1 MGAGTLFVHNVS
13 IFRGFT
19 MKLQWILNFIRV
31 IDISGWLSSVQFLSV
46 TLLVMEV
53 KPRLFYRV
61 VKNQGRP
68 RPLTFKYRT
77 AKKKKSFYRFIEN
90 SQRYLFNIDKDFV
103 MFIYF
108 LHHICTC
115 SNINDK
121 KNVKFWELF
130 LTHMSMSV
138 LCLPL
143 KNKKGYPLIS

>member
-61 VKNQGRP
+61 VKNLGRP

-77 AKKKKSFYRFIEN
+77 AKKEE
-90 SQRYLFNIDKDFV
+90 DF
-103 MFIYF
+103 
-108 LHHICTC
+108 
-115 SNINDK
+115 
-121 KNVKFWELF
+121 
-130 LTHMSMSV
+130 
-138 LCLPL
+138 
-143 KNKKGYPLIS
+143 